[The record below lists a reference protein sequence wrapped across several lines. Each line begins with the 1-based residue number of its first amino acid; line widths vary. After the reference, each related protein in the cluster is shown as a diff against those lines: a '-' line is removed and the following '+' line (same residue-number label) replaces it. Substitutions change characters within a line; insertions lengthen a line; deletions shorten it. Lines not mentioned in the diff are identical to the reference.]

1 LAAREA
7 FSAKPAGMIMRK
19 LLLVGMGLCLFGALW
34 RAEEEEDG
42 MAVAMSPF
50 LAALA
55 LEAGI
60 FLLRRHQTSLL
71 SASKPPGH
79 TV

>member
-1 LAAREA
+1 
-7 FSAKPAGMIMRK
+7 MIMRK

-71 SASKPPGH
+71 GASNRGPS
-79 TV
+79 